1 MRRLIITFFYT
12 GLSPIAPGT
21 VGSLAASGVLL
32 GILHYNNPTGIL
44 HYTDPTWPL
53 WQWEL
58 LGGLFLA
65 CYFSVAFGKWAIR
78 YYHRKDPQMFVLDE
92 VAGICLTN
100 LFQTVISWQSIAIAF
115 VMFRI
120 FDVIKPPP
128 CKDLEKSPAGWGILL
143 DDLAAAVYANLL
155 CRLVIHFVL

>member
-12 GLSPIAPGT
+12 GLSPVAPGT
-21 VGSLAASGVLL
+21 VGSLAASAVLL
-32 GILHYNNPTGIL
+32 AIA
-44 HYTDPTWPL
+44 HYTSPAWSL

-58 LGGLFLA
+58 LAGLFLA
-65 CYFSVAFGKWAIR
+65 CYFSVTFGRWAIR